1 MSELTAYEQS
11 ITAAQALMQ
20 SAQLEQQAQ
29 EKANQYKALHK
40 RAFRVAYDLLTELYP
55 IGNEPDDYWKFA
67 TERVALIYSENKEN
81 RLCELLMMA
90 VWEYVEG
97 VWKGREE
104 RHDTN

>member
-1 MSELTAYEQS
+1 MPDPTAYEQS

-40 RAFRVAYDLLTELYP
+40 KAFRVAYDLLTELYP
-55 IGNEPDDYWKFA
+55 IGKEPDDYWKFA
-67 TERVALIYSENKEN
+67 TERVAVIYSENKEN

-90 VWEYVEG
+90 VWEYVED
-97 VWKGREE
+97 VWKE
-104 RHDTN
+104 RNEHEQSA